1 MRRIIPKDLHILKN
15 SIISFCY
22 LYYAPSITNL
32 LGSLHPCGSSC
43 TIPFYLP
50 ICPFLLTHIYSLLS
64 PFFLKAAYVKLTN
77 HKLNTIID
85 NFSSASFILF
95 VSESTYIY
103 PELIRFSTC
112 AFRNLTFQKNY
123 ATKRLERNDGK
134 SRWKRLCHELFYVFL
149 HWSGICNIIYIY
161 IMYVW
166 YILETQPMRCIG
178 SSRGIGESF
187 SGLLKTRPILIRGCT
202 GGYAPMGCSLFSY
215 LFTPFSDAAP

>member
-1 MRRIIPKDLHILKN
+1 MLLQFRLRIHSETKINRQALVLRPCILHLN
-15 SIISFCY
+15 S
-22 LYYAPSITNL
+22 LSI
-32 LGSLHPCGSSC
+32 C
-43 TIPFYLP
+43 PFYL
-50 ICPFLLTHIYSLLS
+50 
-64 PFFLKAAYVKLTN
+64 VN
-77 HKLNTIID
+77 D
-85 NFSSASFILF
+85 NFGLHFF
-95 VSESTYIY
+95 KVSH
-103 PELIRFSTC
+103 LIQHDRYWMRRT
-112 AFRNLTFQKNY
+112 NLTFQKNY

-149 HWSGICNIIYIY
+149 HWSDICNIIYIY